1 MNTLSSELAAGLIS
15 MELVVS
21 DETQDKIIRFIEA
34 LEKWSRVYNLIGEA
48 DTQQILSRH
57 IFDSLSISKYLTGKN
72 ILDVGTGAGLPGIPL
87 ALLHTEQQFTL
98 IDSNG
103 KKTRFMQQVVYDLAI
118 KNCQIVTNRVESFKP
133 ALCFDN
139 IVSRAFASLD
149 KMISV
154 TRHLLCPMGKFF
166 AMKGKIPTE
175 ELAALSEV
183 FKIQLHELNVPGIN
197 AKRHL
202 IILEGK

>member
-1 MNTLSSELAAGLIS
+1 MNTLSSELAVGLKS
-15 MELVVS
+15 MGLVVS
-21 DETQDKIIRFIEA
+21 DETQDKILRYIQA
-34 LEKWSRVYNLIGEA
+34 LEKWNRVYNLIGDA
-48 DTQQILSRH
+48 DTRQILSRH
-57 IFDSLSISKYLTGKN
+57 VFDSLSISQFITGKN
-72 ILDVGTGAGLPGIPL
+72 IIDVGTGAGLPGIPL
-87 ALLHTEQQFTL
+87 ALLHPEQQFTL

-103 KKTRFMQQVVYDLAI
+103 KKTRFMQQVVHDLAI
-118 KNCQIVTNRVESFKP
+118 KNCQIITNRVESFNP
-133 ALCFDN
+133 PLCFDN

-149 KMISV
+149 KMLTV
-154 TRHLLCPMGKFF
+154 TRHLLCPAGKFL

-183 FKIQLHELNVPGIN
+183 FKIHLHELNVPGIN